1 MKKIFLVDDHPMLRD
16 GLIRLIG
23 QKSGCHVC
31 GESASGAEALDAIPR
46 LEPDLVMLD
55 ITLPDRN
62 GLELIKDL
70 QVLVPGIRIL
80 VFSMHDEMI
89 YAERVMRAGAKGY
102 LMKGAPTEKLIEAI
116 NRVLGGGIYLSGRV
130 SEQILRCLTSNRSLD
145 QLGVDRL
152 TDRELEVFELI
163 GKGKSSAQIAEQ
175 LHISPKTVD
184 THRANLKTKLSVP
197 DAAALIREAVLWVEF
212 GTASA
217 TD

>member
-1 MKKIFLVDDHPMLRD
+1 
-16 GLIRLIG
+16 
-23 QKSGCHVC
+23 
-31 GESASGAEALDAIPR
+31 
-46 LEPDLVMLD
+46 MLD
-55 ITLPDRN
+55 H
-62 GLELIKDL
+62 DL
-70 QVLVPGIRIL
+70 
-80 VFSMHDEMI
+80 
-89 YAERVMRAGAKGY
+89 A
-102 LMKGAPTEKLIEAI
+102 
-116 NRVLGGGIYLSGRV
+116 
-130 SEQILRCLTSNRSLD
+130 D

-217 TD
+217 PD